1 MKQILKNK
9 KICIRDFIAVIV
21 IIFLSLFAEQILLQW
36 NLFKNEKYEQTF
48 QISEAQNT
56 ESKDGETTYYF
67 SFDGRYVSSIYL
79 IYQSK
84 TDISSRMEVTFYDG
98 YGQKEVVELED
109 TASFLLGKSA
119 VWVDQKVDSLKLTVE
134 NKDADKLNSIIFVNH
149 TVFSWA
155 KFLLVFSVLLLS
167 YLFVSHWTFF
177 GKKPEWMYAMV
188 SVALGMVI
196 ILSAHHSFD
205 SWDEQIHYNIA
216 YTDSWVW
223 NYMEYS
229 DAVMSNVE
237 MRVPTGDTLE
247 EEQWIGEWLN
257 QANDT
262 VVLSSQKGRFLR
274 YGQRAYLPQILGL
287 GLGRTLGLSYVVTVF
302 LGKFFNLL
310 FCTAV
315 VACAIRF
322 SKYGKR
328 TLMCV
333 GLLPTTVFLFSS
345 FTYDAF
351 VIALLML
358 GIALFVTEYLSEEKI
373 QTKRTMVSILAIVV
387 GCFSKAVYIPFL
399 ALYCLMPKDKF
410 YSRRQKNLFKAGIFV
425 LLILMF
431 ASFILPLIGNVSSGA
446 EVGDYRGGDTSQT
459 SQLSMILGYPLTYT
473 GILLKSLGTT
483 LASYFIGSKVLAN
496 FAYRGIYDGI
506 GYFIVLLTMLFTFM
520 TDFGMTV
527 KIYDAHMK
535 RKISVMKIWNGILIF
550 GTACLVWTALY
561 LDFTPVGSMV
571 INGVSPRY
579 YLPLIFPLSLIFINQ
594 KVRCSMKLEN
604 YQSLIAF
611 LMLIGTGIS
620 IYCLML
626 A

>member
-1 MKQILKNK
+1 M
-9 KICIRDFIAVIV
+9 
-21 IIFLSLFAEQILLQW
+21 
-36 NLFKNEKYEQTF
+36 
-48 QISEAQNT
+48 
-56 ESKDGETTYYF
+56 
-67 SFDGRYVSSIYL
+67 
-79 IYQSK
+79 
-84 TDISSRMEVTFYDG
+84 
-98 YGQKEVVELED
+98 
-109 TASFLLGKSA
+109 
-119 VWVDQKVDSLKLTVE
+119 
-134 NKDADKLNSIIFVNH
+134 
-149 TVFSWA
+149 
-155 KFLLVFSVLLLS
+155 
-167 YLFVSHWTFF
+167 
-177 GKKPEWMYAMV
+177 
-188 SVALGMVI
+188 
-196 ILSAHHSFD
+196 
-205 SWDEQIHYNIA
+205 
-216 YTDSWVW
+216 
-223 NYMEYS
+223 
-229 DAVMSNVE
+229 
-237 MRVPTGDTLE
+237 
-247 EEQWIGEWLN
+247 
-257 QANDT
+257 
-262 VVLSSQKGRFLR
+262 SSQKGRFLR

-315 VACAIRF
+315 VACAIHF

-373 QTKRTMVSILAIVV
+373 QTKRTMVSILAMVV

-399 ALYCLMPKDKF
+399 ALYWLMPKDKF

-579 YLPLIFPLSLIFINQ
+579 YLPLIFPLSLIFINP